1 MIPQTFYILLND
13 DTEQDSYYHANQLG
27 EISLNTFH
35 THEGYAVLVRLI
47 EEFPDKL
54 KDVRIKTSSN
64 ESLSITEFLDT
75 ITGYSIV

>member
-35 THEGYAVLVRLI
+35 THEGYAVLIRLI
-47 EEFPDKL
+47 EEFPHKL
-54 KDVRIKTSSN
+54 KDVKIIDSQKTSY
-64 ESLSITEFLDT
+64 SIEEFLDT
-75 ITGYSIV
+75 IKPYKIK